1 MLNILYLAP
10 HLMSRDLHKSMDVR
24 KNYRKSQLDVSE
36 AAQFFDFL
44 LIEKMYLE
52 NKVDSFVEREI
63 LYRMSLKRDG

>member
-1 MLNILYLAP
+1 
-10 HLMSRDLHKSMDVR
+10 MDVR